1 MPSRSQRKP
10 VRAASPALASPRLQ
24 RLARGEPRPGPGAP
38 DAAEAQEL
46 CDLCAV
52 AIPSEHRHLLDLDAR
67 QLLCVCRAC
76 SLLFDRPAA
85 GRGQLKLVPQRR
97 LRLER
102 FVLSDAIWEQLRIP
116 VDMAY
121 FFHDSRQ
128 RRVLAYYPGPM
139 GATES
144 RLELTAWEALEQ
156 ANPVLSELEED
167 VEALLVNRVGD
178 NRRQWLVPIEDC
190 YRLVAAIRTRWRG
203 FSGGREVWEAIDAF
217 FAQLDRQARSDP
229 NNERGGGRGEETRWR
244 SADVKVM

>member
-1 MPSRSQRKP
+1 MPSRSQRRP
-10 VRAASPALASPRLQ
+10 VTAASSALASPRLR
-24 RLARGEPRPGPGAP
+24 RLAQGEPRAGPGGVA
-38 DAAEAQEL
+38 DAAQEL

-52 AIPSEHRHLLDLDAR
+52 AIPAEHRHLLDLDAG

-97 LRLER
+97 LRLDR
-102 FVLSDAIWEQLRIP
+102 FVLSDAVWEQLRIP
-116 VDMAY
+116 VEMAY
-121 FFHDSRQ
+121 FFHSSRQ

-144 RLELTAWEALEQ
+144 RLELTAWEALER

-167 VEALLVNRVGD
+167 VEALLVNRVGA

-190 YRLVAAIRTRWRG
+190 YRLVATIRTRWRG

-229 NNERGGGRGEETRWR
+229 NSERGGGRGEETRWR
-244 SADVKVM
+244 SADVKVT